1 MNLTFLVVSIIE
13 IIYIIYFFNYFKT
26 TVEFHHPFECIITG
40 LSEYLKHPMGTGVYE
55 NKICKFGN
63 YSSYLFA
70 LYGIARY
77 IAYTVITL
85 NKMFG
90 WMNVLKKINIII
102 IAIAVGLSLIMN
114 LNAFI
119 YILPIV
125 ILEVF
130 YINKQII

>member
-1 MNLTFLVVSIIE
+1 MNSTFLVVSIIE

-26 TVEFHHPFECIITG
+26 SIEIHLPLECIITG
-40 LSEYLKHPMGTGVYE
+40 WSEYLKHPMGTGAYE
-55 NKICKFGN
+55 SKICKLGN
-63 YSSYLFA
+63 HLSYLFA
-70 LYGIARY
+70 LYGVARY
-77 IAYTVITL
+77 IAFYVLTL
-85 NKMFG
+85 NMKSG
-90 WMNVLKKINIII
+90 WIKILKKINIII